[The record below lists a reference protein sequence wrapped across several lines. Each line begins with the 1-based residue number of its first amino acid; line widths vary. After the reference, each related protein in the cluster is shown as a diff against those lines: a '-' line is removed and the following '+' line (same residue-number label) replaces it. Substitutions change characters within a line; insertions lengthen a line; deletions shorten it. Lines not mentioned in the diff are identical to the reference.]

1 MDTQERLAKVRIA
14 KGGNLVVEENVDAV
28 KWPRE
33 CANCGGPAEVSDT
46 LRMNKNFKGVGQI
59 KVEVKN
65 IPYCRACF
73 PKIRAGQR
81 LDKVHMVVTFLIG
94 IPLGLLM
101 IALMMRDQSV
111 QFIFCGL
118 VFLMTLAVGY
128 GLAWLIVKLPA
139 KLLLGKRI
147 AEPVNGRLIEEKK
160 ADGKEGVSVVLTI
173 PREDF
178 AVKFAE
184 LNDAKIEE
192 VRK

>member
-1 MDTQERLAKVRIA
+1 MDTQQERLARVRRA
-14 KGGNLVVEENVDAV
+14 KKNFVVEENVDAV
-28 KWPRE
+28 KWPKE

-65 IPYCRACF
+65 IPYCRTCL

-81 LDKVHMVVTFLIG
+81 LDRTQMVVAFLIG
-94 IPLGLLM
+94 IPLGILL
-101 IALMMRDQSV
+101 IAMMARDRSV

-128 GLAWLIVKLPA
+128 GIAWLLVKLPA

-147 AEPVNGRLIEEKK
+147 AEPVDGWLIEEKK

-178 AVKFAE
+178 ALKFAE
-184 LNDAKIEE
+184 LNAAKTEE
-192 VRK
+192 VKK